1 MFWNFLIFKFHFSSC
16 KYWRFYLYNNKDL
29 EIFKRFFKEQVYQ
42 WEYYPVT
49 NDSIQHLHYALQQFA
64 PFLPELIVQAA

>member
-1 MFWNFLIFKFHFSSC
+1 MPRMGKTEADWNGLKLG
-16 KYWRFYLYNNKDL
+16 FYLYNKDL
-29 EIFKRFFKEQVYQ
+29 EIFKRFFKEQIYQ